1 MNTRTNDTFD
11 WFLPLRMMA
20 CMMSQE
26 LFADLR
32 LAVFA
37 PFPPRFF
44 VFFPVLIKT
53 RIFFGILKNRP
64 SLVQV
69 SDK

>member
-37 PFPPRFF
+37 PFFPRFF
-44 VFFPVLIKT
+44 VFFSGFSYFFSFSVY
-53 RIFFGILKNRP
+53 FGI
-64 SLVQV
+64 
-69 SDK
+69 